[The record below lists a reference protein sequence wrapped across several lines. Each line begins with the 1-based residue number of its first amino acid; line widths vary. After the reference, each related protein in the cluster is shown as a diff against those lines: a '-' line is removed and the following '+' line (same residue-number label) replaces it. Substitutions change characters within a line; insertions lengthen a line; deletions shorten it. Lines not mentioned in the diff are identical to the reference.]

1 MTESW
6 KGTIQEGMAYSE
18 LYKKRALELGASR
31 PVSEVLEALA
41 REFPD
46 VAPPGEATLRRWLA
60 AGGQTGGKVATA
72 PVSLKR
78 HFAQLA
84 RINKVL
90 LGDDVDKAIIIGEG
104 HPDDVYGVV
113 SKEFGY
119 YEVTYRQLVA
129 KIAANIEKARQSF
142 GAEFDGFIAH
152 LMAEYP
158 PGEDYDELVK
168 RKPGKLI
175 KTLKEMA
182 ERKTFK
188 GSCGVCR

>member
-1 MTESW
+1 
-6 KGTIQEGMAYSE
+6 MAYSE
-18 LYKKRALELGASR
+18 EYKKRALELGAAR

-46 VAPPGEATLRRWLA
+46 TAPPGEATLRRWLA
-60 AGGQTGGKVATA
+60 AGGRSPGGQSGAA
-72 PVSLKR
+72 SPSLKQ
-78 HFAQLA
+78 HLA
-84 RINKVL
+84 RLAKINKVL
-90 LGDDVDKAIIIGEG
+90 LGDDIDTAVIIGDG

-119 YEVTYRQLVA
+119 YEVTYRQLVN
-129 KIAANIEKARQSF
+129 KIAANIEKARKTY
-142 GAEFDGFIAH
+142 GAEFDGFVSH

-158 PGEDYDELVK
+158 PGEDFNALVQF
-168 RKPGKLI
+168 KPGKLI

-188 GSCGVCR
+188 GSCQLCR